1 MAKETTVTTVTK
13 PDPPKPVKASLTVNE
28 RIQVSRFIARF
39 AIALCALAIF
49 AYIVHV
55 MLGSSDELPTSSKD
69 LLNIL
74 IGAFIPIISGIAKYH
89 FESGGD
95 LHQEEEKN
103 PIAPHPDK
111 EASVPAGN

>member
-1 MAKETTVTTVTK
+1 MAKEITTTTK
-13 PDPPKPVKASLTVNE
+13 EIPDPPKPVKVRMTVNE

-39 AIALCALAIF
+39 AIAISALGIF

-55 MLGSSDELPTSSKD
+55 MLLTSDELPTSSKD

-74 IGAFIPIISGIAKYH
+74 IGAFIPIIAGIAKFY

-95 LHQEEEKN
+95 LHQETEKN
-103 PIAPHPDK
+103 VIPPHPENEND
-111 EASVPAGN
+111 ATNN

>member
-13 PDPPKPVKASLTVNE
+13 PDVPKPVKKAMSVNE

-39 AIALCALAIF
+39 VVALSALAIF

-55 MLGSSDELPTSSKD
+55 MLGSADELPTSSKD

-103 PIAPHPDK
+103 PIAPHPEK
-111 EASVPAGN
+111 ETE

>member
-1 MAKETTVTTVTK
+1 MAKETTVTAVTK
-13 PDPPKPVKASLTVNE
+13 PDPPKPVKLSMTVNE
-28 RIQVSRFIARF
+28 KIQVSRFIARF
-39 AIALCALAIF
+39 AIALSALGIF

-55 MLGSSDELPTSSKD
+55 MLLTSDELPTSSKD

-74 IGAFIPIISGIAKYH
+74 IGAFIPIIAGIAKFY

-103 PIAPHPDK
+103 PIPPHPDK
-111 EASVPAGN
+111 ENDASNN